1 MARKTKLSPAATAL
15 SVPVDPKDVA
25 RIESRNALLQF
36 DAAMKMVDEANA
48 SDDQFLLRPSH
59 LSLLNRIAT
68 QGVSSEAGNF
78 RKCTVTIDGAIH
90 KPPPW
95 EDVQRMTEEA
105 CDYVNKNWS
114 LKPIHL
120 AAYLMWR
127 INWIHPF
134 EDGNGRT
141 SRMISYVVLCV
152 KLGFQ
157 LPGVNTIPDQI
168 AAAKD
173 PYYEALEAADVAS
186 NATKVDV
193 GKMEELVSR
202 LLAAQLLRVH
212 DAAIGY

>member
-1 MARKTKLSPAATAL
+1 MARKTKVSPTATAL
-15 SVPVDPKDVA
+15 SVPIDPKDIA
-25 RIESRNALLQF
+25 RIEAQNALLQF
-36 DAAMKMVDEANA
+36 DAAMKMVNEANA
-48 SDDQFLLRPSH
+48 SEDKFLLRPSH

-78 RKCTVTIDGAIH
+78 RRCVVTIDGAVH

-95 EDVQRMTEEA
+95 EDVQRLTEEA
-105 CDYVNKNWS
+105 CDYVNNNWS

-141 SRMISYVVLCV
+141 SRMISYVVLCI

-157 LPGVNTIPDQI
+157 LPGVNTVPDQI
-168 AAAKD
+168 AADKD

-186 NATKVDV
+186 DATKINVEA
-193 GKMEELVSR
+193 MEKLVSR

-212 DAAIGY
+212 DAAIGF